1 METKPTATLAKLYV
15 SQEKYDYALAI
26 YLYLQDKEGKDYQE
40 QITEAVLEI
49 CKSRWG
55 EYHKNVKKIF
65 TKAEAAALHIIPEDL
80 RVATVETLNDIEN
93 DFEGTMTEM
102 TEVIEEIPVP
112 EKIMEK
118 IEEEPEE
125 KPEEKPE
132 IVPEPAEKEKLSSE
146 VSVKDIEESIPKDDL
161 PEIDVDEEDIIDE
174 EIEFPS
180 LGDEVYVEPEIEIP
194 DPVKVNVSDEEDLV
208 PGLEDFTSNYK
219 KDVKQG
225 LTEENNVS
233 GDEKVEKKL
242 QDDMDQKLFNVLR
255 IMRGMSAEELS
266 RVLKNKMQD
275 GKKLE
280 ELTLADLE
288 ELID

>member
-194 DPVKVNVSDEEDLV
+194 DPVKVNTSDEEDLV

-219 KDVKQG
+219 KDVTQG
-225 LTEENNVS
+225 LIEENNVS

>member
-255 IMRGMSAEELS
+255 IMRGMSAEELR